1 MTERRMRLPRR
12 YLLRLATAVV
22 LGEEKRRGERGARG
36 YAETAAV
43 KRRMKRL
50 SLANGPFP
58 LFCKF

>member
-1 MTERRMRLPRR
+1 MRLPCR
-12 YLLRLATAVV
+12 YLLRPSTAAV
-22 LGEEKRRGERGARG
+22 LGEENRRGEREGMG

-50 SLANGPFP
+50 SPANGPFP